1 MRIENRQRRRIPQAC
16 GFAVVVFAAGLLA
29 VSMARAA
36 RGRDQ
41 SPPGPVAFPAKG
53 MTVRIGGNI
62 MEKQIEHQVS
72 PVCPVDAKAVCASGT
87 VVLRAVI
94 ALDGSIERLD
104 VISGSPLLLPAALDA
119 VKQWRYRPTELNR
132 VAVKVDTT
140 IKVSFDAP
148 GANAAQDTAKPQTQ
162 SDPWTVSET
171 VAPADLEK
179 ELSDSD
185 PAKRPIVACV
195 GFKFLYDG
203 GHVPGAS
210 YHGPAAKPEGLAD
223 LKAWAQSLPKFSN
236 VVIYCGCCP
245 MVRCPNL
252 RPAFTALHD
261 AGFARLRV
269 LLLPMNFATDWAGK
283 GYPIEKG
290 KP

>member
-1 MRIENRQRRRIPQAC
+1 MRIETRWPRRILQAC
-16 GFAVVVFAAGLLA
+16 GFIAVVFVVGFLAMSVTGTAG
-29 VSMARAA
+29 SQ
-36 RGRDQ
+36 DQ
-41 SPPGPVAFPAKG
+41 NSPGPAAYPTKG

-62 MEKQIEHQVS
+62 MEKQVTHQVP
-72 PVCPVDAKAVCASGT
+72 PVCPADASAVCASGR

-119 VKQWRYRPTELNR
+119 VKQWRYRPTELNG

-140 IKVSFDAP
+140 INVSFDAP
-148 GANAAQDTAKPQTQ
+148 GANTAQDASKPQVQT
-162 SDPWTVSET
+162 DPWTVSET
-171 VAPADLEK
+171 VIPADLEK
-179 ELSDSD
+179 ELSDPD
-185 PAKRPIVACV
+185 PARRPIVACV

-210 YHGPAAKPEGLAD
+210 YHGPGSKPEGLAD
-223 LKAWAQSLPKFSN
+223 LKTWAQSLPKSSS
-236 VVIYCGCCP
+236 VVLYCGCCP
-245 MVRCPNL
+245 LERCPNL

-269 LLLPMNFATDWAGK
+269 LLLPTNFATDWAGK
-283 GYPIEKG
+283 GYPVEKG
-290 KP
+290 K